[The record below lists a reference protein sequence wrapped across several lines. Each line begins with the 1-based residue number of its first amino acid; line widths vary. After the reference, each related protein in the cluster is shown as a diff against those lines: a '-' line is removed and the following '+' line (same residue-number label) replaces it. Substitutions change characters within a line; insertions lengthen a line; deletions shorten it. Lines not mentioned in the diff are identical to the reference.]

1 MSSQMFDLLILVF
14 GKAVG
19 VNELYT
25 PFDLV
30 IVVIKCFPLNVLIFA
45 SEDPMPSAQIDCSL
59 FVCYGLYKP
68 LDLIVII
75 AMADCPPSRN
85 HLNYLLNC
93 SVPLILELA
102 VYRKSYL

>member
-1 MSSQMFDLLILVF
+1 MLDLLILVF

-59 FVCYGLYKP
+59 LVCYGLYKP
-68 LDLIVII
+68 LDLIVVV

-85 HLNYLLNC
+85 HLHDLFYC
-93 SVPLILELA
+93 SISLILELA